1 MKGRFNIFQRAM
13 LRWRELHPYNAVH
26 VVRVDAPLDATRLAR
41 SIDAVFARRG
51 LTGLV
56 LDTPHHRYEYT
67 GGAPQTALEVLPGGA
82 DPSEVLRAAIER
94 GINARFAAT
103 GRSDPFRFFAVD
115 EGTRFRLGVAYDHV
129 MASGD
134 SIVGLLADISLEYA
148 GAADAETV
156 PSLYPGTSSRMLLR
170 HAGYVLAG
178 LAAVPGALA
187 NARRSLRP
195 RFPHGDD
202 RRNAF
207 ASRRIERPGADALAR
222 ASRAWGVTRA
232 DLMIALLMKAIAPL
246 AGEARHEKRR
256 REIGIAWI
264 VNIRREFGT
273 TVRDSFGQFL
283 SSYRLA
289 HPVPEGITLRD
300 LARDVHRETARVR
313 RRKLYLVTL
322 LALAGL
328 GFLWR
333 WLSPHQKGT
342 VDAKNY
348 PAWAGLTPLDVEAVW
363 REACG
368 AAPPTEYLR
377 AVSTGPASPL
387 IVATSSVGGEL
398 QIGFSYRVAA
408 YTAEDIAKIAASLVN
423 EINNIDA

>member
-26 VVRVDAPLDATRLAR
+26 VVPIDAPLDAVKLAR
-41 SIDAVFARRG
+41 DIDTVFAHRG

-56 LDTPHHRYEYT
+56 LDAEHHCYEYM
-67 GGAPQTALEVLPGGA
+67 GGTPRTVLEVLQAGA
-82 DPSEVLRAAIER
+82 DPAEVVRAAIER
-94 GINARFAAT
+94 GINTRFAPS
-103 GRSDPFRFFAVD
+103 GPSDPFKFFAVD
-115 EGTRFRLGVAYDHV
+115 EGIRFNLGLAYDHV

-134 SIVGLLADISLEYA
+134 SIVGLLADISRLYTDGVA
-148 GAADAETV
+148 PAAV
-156 PSLYPGTSSRMLLR
+156 PSLYPGTSGAMLIR

-178 LAAVPGALA
+178 LAAVPRALA
-187 NARRSLRP
+187 NSRRSVRA
-195 RFPHGDD
+195 RYPHGED

-207 ASRRIERPGADALAR
+207 LSARIERPGAEALSR

-246 AGEARHEKRR
+246 IGAARHSERR

-273 TVRDSFGQFL
+273 TVRESFGQFL
-283 SSYRLA
+283 SSFRLA
-289 HPVPEGITLRD
+289 HPVPDGITLRE
-300 LARDVHRETARVR
+300 LAQDVHRETATVR
-313 RRKLYLVTL
+313 RRKLYLITL
-322 LALAGL
+322 LPLAVL
-328 GFLWR
+328 GFLWPR
-333 WLSPHQKGT
+333 LSPRQKGS

-348 PAWAGLTPLDVEAVW
+348 PAWAGLTPLDVDAVW

-368 AAPPTEYLR
+368 AEPPREYLR

-398 QIGFSYRVAA
+398 RIGFSYRVAA
-408 YTAEDIAKIAASLVN
+408 YTADDIAKIAASLVN
-423 EINNIDA
+423 EINKIAA